1 MKIGCTRC
9 PHAGHIELKECV
21 DAYTEVAE
29 HCGAYN
35 HNELDEK
42 IDQEPVSNTPRNMAQ
57 GLLLKKWTTA
67 ISGGISRDTKA
78 LHV

>member
-42 IDQEPVSNTPRNMAQ
+42 IDQEPVLSKSKEHLSIDDRDY
-57 GLLLKKWTTA
+57 
-67 ISGGISRDTKA
+67 GIVRDYI
-78 LHV
+78 